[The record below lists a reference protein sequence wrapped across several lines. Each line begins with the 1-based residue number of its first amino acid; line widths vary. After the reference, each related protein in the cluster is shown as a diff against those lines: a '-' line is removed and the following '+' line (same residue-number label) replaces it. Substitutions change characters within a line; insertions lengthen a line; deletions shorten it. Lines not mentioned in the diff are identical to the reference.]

1 MICLIQLQAAMAFGI
16 LLYAMILILFLV
28 LLPILFILFF
38 YKDWKLKS
46 ESDKKLSVKAY
57 LKCVLIALLKAFFAV
72 TAITVSLL
80 VLIFLVM
87 RNVVFM

>member
-16 LLYAMILILFLV
+16 LLYGMILILYLV
-28 LLPILFILFF
+28 LLPILFIFFF

-46 ESDKKLSVKAY
+46 ELDKKLSVKTY
-57 LKCVLIALLKAFFAV
+57 LICILIALLKAFFAV
-72 TAITVSLL
+72 TAITVILL
-80 VLIFLVM
+80 ALIFFAM